1 MSYVSKLFSFF
12 QAKIQIKNYQNLL
25 AFVFAINEINK
36 DPELLPNTSLG
47 FHFTDTCLSEEISA
61 LGAINMISGKSSS
74 IPNFRCEHSR
84 NMVAFVDGLSSQV
97 TLELARIF
105 GMYKIPQIS
114 YATVNPILS
123 DKVQFPSFYRTVPSE
138 SAQFRG
144 IVKLLKHFGWTWV
157 GILASDDESGVKA
170 SQMLQKQITQSGG
183 CVEFNEFVPLH
194 GKSEQ
199 SRKIQIINIMKKS
212 TSQVIIVYGNSDYMS
227 TINIIMY
234 SNSYPV
240 PEKVW
245 IIASQWDVSSGL
257 YYDFLSLAPFNGSL
271 AFTPHYKDIPGF
283 EQFLITFNPD
293 LLPGHMLTLE
303 TWFELHSCNW
313 ITKPMYD
320 TGRCTRNEK
329 IENSSYPNFL
339 IDISVYSYSIYNAV
353 FALAHALHNMYS
365 YNNEQE
371 KSLLLSDV
379 QPWELN
385 KYLRKVR
392 FTNSAGD
399 EVFFD
404 EHGDL
409 TSGFDIINWIVFP
422 NETLIGTRVGGINT
436 QTSAEEQFI
445 LHEKTIQWGS
455 GFTTTPR
462 SVCSEICLPG
472 YRKSSRIGQPS
483 CCYDCIPCPEGEFSN
498 QTDMSTCLKCPATQ
512 WSNSNRD
519 NCIDKLFLYLS
530 YEDPLGTSLALISV
544 LFFLLTT
551 LVMGIF
557 IKYQNTPIVKANNR
571 YLSYILLLSL
581 KMCFLCNLIFIG
593 HPLQVT
599 CILRQTVFGVTFSIS
614 VSSILA
620 KTVTVII
627 AFNVTKPGSKFRS
640 WMGSIVSNSIVLF
653 CSLIQV
659 LICAVWLGSS
669 PPFPYYN
676 MEDEIGKILLT
687 CNEGSLIGFYCVLG
701 YMGFLAFI
709 SFIVAFLARNLPDS
723 FNEAKFITFS
733 MLVFCSVWISFIP
746 AYMSSKGRYIVAVEI
761 FAILASSAGLLG
773 CIFIPKCYI
782 ILLRPER
789 NTRAYLTQ
797 KK

>member
-1 MSYVSKLFSFF
+1 MQMSPTRHQQRTSSEMFPVLFLVLVLLVFPYVVSMFVNSDCALRIPTLEQYFRDGDVIIGGLVTVQILSYYNKNTFQDLPEYEKLCRI
-12 QAKIQIKNYQNLL
+12 IQIKNYQNLL

-212 TSQVIIVYGNSDYMS
+212 TSQ
-227 TINIIMY
+227 
-234 SNSYPV
+234 
-240 PEKVW
+240 
-245 IIASQWDVSSGL
+245 
-257 YYDFLSLAPFNGSL
+257 
-271 AFTPHYKDIPGF
+271 
-283 EQFLITFNPD
+283 
-293 LLPGHMLTLE
+293 
-303 TWFELHSCNW
+303 
-313 ITKPMYD
+313 
-320 TGRCTRNEK
+320 
-329 IENSSYPNFL
+329 
-339 IDISVYSYSIYNAV
+339 
-353 FALAHALHNMYS
+353 
-365 YNNEQE
+365 
-371 KSLLLSDV
+371 
-379 QPWELN
+379 LN

>member
-1 MSYVSKLFSFF
+1 
-12 QAKIQIKNYQNLL
+12 
-25 AFVFAINEINK
+25 
-36 DPELLPNTSLG
+36 
-47 FHFTDTCLSEEISA
+47 
-61 LGAINMISGKSSS
+61 
-74 IPNFRCEHSR
+74 
-84 NMVAFVDGLSSQV
+84 
-97 TLELARIF
+97 
-105 GMYKIPQIS
+105 
-114 YATVNPILS
+114 
-123 DKVQFPSFYRTVPSE
+123 
-138 SAQFRG
+138 
-144 IVKLLKHFGWTWV
+144 
-157 GILASDDESGVKA
+157 
-170 SQMLQKQITQSGG
+170 
-183 CVEFNEFVPLH
+183 
-194 GKSEQ
+194 
-199 SRKIQIINIMKKS
+199 
-212 TSQVIIVYGNSDYMS
+212 
-227 TINIIMY
+227 
-234 SNSYPV
+234 
-240 PEKVW
+240 
-245 IIASQWDVSSGL
+245 
-257 YYDFLSLAPFNGSL
+257 
-271 AFTPHYKDIPGF
+271 
-283 EQFLITFNPD
+283 
-293 LLPGHMLTLE
+293 
-303 TWFELHSCNW
+303 
-313 ITKPMYD
+313 
-320 TGRCTRNEK
+320 
-329 IENSSYPNFL
+329 
-339 IDISVYSYSIYNAV
+339 
-353 FALAHALHNMYS
+353 MYS
-365 YNNEQE
+365 YNYEQGNN
-371 KSLLLSDV
+371 LTLSDV

-422 NETLIGTRVGGINT
+422 DETLVGTRVGRINT

-462 SVCSEICLPG
+462 SVCSESCLPG
-472 YRKSSRIGQPS
+472 YRKSSRTGQLS
-483 CCYDCIPCPEGEFSN
+483 CCFDCIPCPEGEFSN

-512 WSNSNRD
+512 WPNSNRD
-519 NCIDKLFLYLS
+519 DCIDKEIIYLS

-571 YLSYILLLSL
+571 DLSYILLLSL

-627 AFNVTKPGSKFRS
+627 AFNVTRPGSKFRG

-669 PPFPYYN
+669 PPFPYNN

-733 MLVFCSVWISFIP
+733 MLVFCSVWVSFIP
-746 AYMSSKGRYIVAVEI
+746 AYMSSKGRYTVAVEI